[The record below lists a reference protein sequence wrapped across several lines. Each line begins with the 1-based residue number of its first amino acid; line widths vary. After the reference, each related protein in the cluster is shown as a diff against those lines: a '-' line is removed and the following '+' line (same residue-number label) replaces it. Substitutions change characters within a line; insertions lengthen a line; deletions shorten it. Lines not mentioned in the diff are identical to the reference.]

1 MNEIK
6 EKFNNVI
13 DSGGINEIYIGL
25 EEEAPEEAKIIIE
38 PNENSYDELKYRNP
52 ETRELNNIYLE
63 PTGDTLPIGS
73 VIDYDGDTVPANWE
87 LVEDEVVLYESE
99 TGTTGDVTLSE
110 TSANFRYL
118 EIYFHSD
125 ASNYASVKVDEPNGK
140 TVSLVAYNA
149 SGTTLVLYDK
159 KVTINENTITV
170 NNGLV
175 SVITSSISNEA
186 GLTYI
191 LIDKVVGH
199 K

>member
-1 MNEIK
+1 MK
-6 EKFNNVI
+6 YR
-13 DSGGINEIYIGL
+13 DSEGNLQEIYL
-25 EEEAPEEAKIIIE
+25 P
-38 PNENSYDELKYRNP
+38 
-52 ETRELNNIYLE
+52 

-73 VIDYDGDTVPANWE
+73 VVDYDGDTVPANWE
-87 LVEDEVVLYESE
+87 LAEDKVVLYESE